1 MSKINF
7 LILLSSFIF
16 LNSCGLKL
24 EETSSRTSEKYSIS
38 YLSGGENSFI
48 FSNFL
53 KQQLIANNLY
63 SAASL
68 NIIEISLNVDSQYL
82 STSITKVASRKSE
95 KLVVTIQAFDQK
107 RKDCLLFEN
116 NYLGEQSFLLADSNA
131 NLSNVAAEDSIF
143 IINSE
148 NISYNIIDDLLLNDN
163 QECIRNE

>member
-53 KQQLIANNLY
+53 KQQLIANKLY
-63 SAASL
+63 NQSSL
-68 NIIEISLNVDSQYL
+68 NKIKIGL
-82 STSITKVASRKSE
+82 SSESSNQSSSITKVATRKLE
-95 KLVVTIQAFDQK
+95 KLKINIRIYNEIKQTCII
-107 RKDCLLFEN
+107 FEKEYESN
-116 NYLGEQSFLLADSNA
+116 LTYLIADSSA
-131 NLSNVAAEDSIF
+131 NLSNIAAENGTF
-143 IINSE
+143 LINSE
-148 NISYNIIDDLLLNDN
+148 NISNKIIDDLLFIDN
-163 QECIRNE
+163 KC

>member
-53 KQQLIANNLY
+53 KQQLIANKLY
-63 SAASL
+63 NQSSL
-68 NIIEISLNVDSQYL
+68 NKIKIGL
-82 STSITKVASRKSE
+82 SSESSNQSSSITKVATRKLE
-95 KLVVTIQAFDQK
+95 KLKVNIRIYNEIKQTCII
-107 RKDCLLFEN
+107 FEKEYESDLT
-116 NYLGEQSFLLADSNA
+116 YLIADSSA
-131 NLSNVAAEDSIF
+131 NLSNIAAENGIF
-143 IINSE
+143 LINSE
-148 NISYNIIDDLLLNDN
+148 NISNKIVDDLLFFDN
-163 QECIRNE
+163 KC

>member
-53 KQQLIANNLY
+53 KQQLIANKLY
-63 SAASL
+63 NQSSL
-68 NIIEISLNVDSQYL
+68 NKIKIEL
-82 STSITKVASRKSE
+82 SSESSNQSSSITKVATRKLE
-95 KLVVTIQAFDQK
+95 KLKINIRIYNEIKQTCII
-107 RKDCLLFEN
+107 FEKEYESDLT
-116 NYLGEQSFLLADSNA
+116 YLIADSNA
-131 NLSNVAAEDSIF
+131 NLSNIAAKNGTF
-143 IINSE
+143 LINSE
-148 NISYNIIDDLLLNDN
+148 NISNKIIDDLLFIDN
-163 QECIRNE
+163 KC

>member
-53 KQQLIANNLY
+53 KQQLIANKLY
-63 SAASL
+63 NQSSL
-68 NIIEISLNVDSQYL
+68 NKIEIGLGSESSNQS
-82 STSITKVASRKSE
+82 SSITKVATRKLE
-95 KLVVTIQAFDQK
+95 KLKVNIRIYNEIKQTCII
-107 RKDCLLFEN
+107 FEKEYESN
-116 NYLGEQSFLLADSNA
+116 LTYLIADSSA
-131 NLSNVAAEDSIF
+131 NLSNIAAKNGIF
-143 IINSE
+143 LINSE
-148 NISYNIIDDLLLNDN
+148 NISNKIIDDLLFIDN
-163 QECIRNE
+163 KC